1 MAKVDTSSFTRQM
14 AKLKEELEDLPEVAY
29 EEFVKNTPKR
39 SGNARRRTELRDTKI
54 VANYEYSQALED
66 GKSRQAPDGM
76 IKPTEEWIRREVDRR
91 LKGI

>member
-1 MAKVDTSSFTRQM
+1 M